1 MKILLFSLLIFSAI
15 YSYGKVPIVQNSS
28 LTEFSQKIVYRT
40 NIEGINL
47 EKNDTNFQKTKL
59 IAISLAIT
67 LGAFGVHRL
76 YLGTKPIVP
85 LAYTLTLGGGFLIL
99 PLVDIFYIIIAK
111 DIEDITQN
119 EYVFMWSK
127 KKSNTK
133 VP

>member
-1 MKILLFSLLIFSAI
+1 M
-15 YSYGKVPIVQNSS
+15 
-28 LTEFSQKIVYRT
+28 TEFSQKIVYRT